1 MAQSIITP
9 SKENVTVIMPT
20 ISRFTDAPLISDI
33 KRKVAA
39 YARVST
45 DHEEQQ
51 SSYEAQVDYYT
62 NYIKAH
68 PDWDFAG
75 IYADSGITGCNTT
88 KREAFK
94 TMIADALAGKI
105 NLIIT
110 KSVSRFARNTVDSL
124 QNIRTLKEHG
134 VEVYFEK
141 ENIWTFDSRG
151 ELLISLMS
159 SIAQEE
165 ARSISENCTWG
176 QRKRFADGKVT
187 VPFKRFL
194 GYDRGENG
202 ELVINEEQAVI
213 VRRIYALFLQGKT
226 PYGIAKI
233 LTSESIPTPG
243 GKAKWGSR
251 TIESILTNEKYKG
264 DALLQKVFTTDFLTK
279 KKRKN
284 EGQVPQYYVAGD
296 HPAII
301 EPEIFDQV
309 QLMME
314 VRKQNPGQSSS
325 VSIFSG
331 KIVCGDCGGFYGS
344 KVWHSRDKYRRVIW
358 RCNRKYSGDCKC
370 GTPHLT
376 GEQITAAFLNAFNA
390 IFTERDEV
398 FNSFEMIKN
407 ELYDVTVLTSQQE
420 ALQAEL
426 NEINNAVEQMIAE
439 NARKVQDQ
447 DEYNRKRTALIERY
461 EQVKAKLDMVNAE
474 LIETLARKSAVEQ
487 FLKELR
493 GKEHP
498 VTEFSDELWLHTV
511 QSVKVMNSGELIFVF
526 KDGTEV
532 KV

>member
-1 MAQSIITP
+1 MAQNIITP
-9 SKENVTVIMPT
+9 SKQNITVIMPT
-20 ISRFTDAPLISDI
+20 ISRFTDAPLISTI
-33 KRKVAA
+33 KCKVGA

-45 DHEEQQ
+45 YHEEQQ

-62 NYIKAH
+62 NYIKSH
-68 PDWDFAG
+68 PDWEFVG
-75 IYADSGITGCNTT
+75 IYADSGITGCNTS
-88 KREAFK
+88 KRQGFK
-94 TMIADALAGKI
+94 NMVADALAGKI

-124 QNIRTLKEHG
+124 QTIRTLKEHG
-134 VEVYFEK
+134 VEVFFEK

-202 ELVINEEQAVI
+202 ELVINEEQAAI

-226 PYGIAKI
+226 PYAIAKI
-233 LTSESIPTPG
+233 LTSEHIPTPG
-243 GKAKWGSR
+243 GKEKWGSR
-251 TIESILTNEKYKG
+251 VVESILTNEKYKG

-301 EPEIFDQV
+301 EPEIFNQV

-314 VRKQNPGQSSS
+314 VRKQNPHQSSS

-331 KIVCGDCGGFYGS
+331 KIVCGDCGGFYDS

-358 RCNRKYSGDCKC
+358 RCNRKYSGNCKC

-376 GEQITAAFLNAFNA
+376 EEQIITAFLTTFNI

-398 FNSFEMIKN
+398 FATFERIKDD
-407 ELYDVTVLTSQQE
+407 LYNTDKLTAQQQE
-420 ALQAEL
+420 LQSEMTMLSTAL
-426 NEINNAVEQMIAE
+426 EQMIME
-439 NARKVQDQ
+439 NAKKAQDQ
-447 DEYNRKRTALIERY
+447 DEYNRKRQILVERYDKAKDRLDKVNAMLIE
-461 EQVKAKLDMVNAE
+461 V
-474 LIETLARKSAVEQ
+474 LARKSAVER

-493 GKEHP
+493 ETDAP
-498 VTEFSDELWLHTV
+498 VTEFSESLWLNTV
-511 QSVKVMNSGELIFVF
+511 ESVKVERDGIMVFIF
-526 KDGTEV
+526 KDGTKV

>member
-1 MAQSIITP
+1 MAQNIITP

-20 ISRFTDAPLISDI
+20 VSRFTDAPLISTI

-62 NYIKAH
+62 NYIKTHA
-68 PDWDFAG
+68 DWEFAG
-75 IYADSGITGCNTT
+75 IYADSGITGCNTA

-105 NLIIT
+105 GLIIT

-124 QNIRTLKEHG
+124 QTIRTLKEHG
-134 VEVYFEK
+134 VEVFFEK

-202 ELVINEEQAVI
+202 ELIINEEQAVI

-226 PYGIAKI
+226 PYAIAKI
-233 LTSESIPTPG
+233 LTDSHIPTPG
-243 GKAKWGSR
+243 GKEKWGSR
-251 TIESILTNEKYKG
+251 VVESILTNEKYKG

-314 VRKQNPGQSSS
+314 VRKQNLGQTSS

-331 KIVCGDCGGFYGS
+331 KIICGDCGGFYGS

-358 RCNRKYSGDCKC
+358 RCNRKYDGACKC
-370 GTPHLT
+370 GTRHLN
-376 GEQITAAFLNAFNA
+376 EDEIITAFLTAFNI
-390 IFTERDEV
+390 IFTEREEV
-398 FNSFEMIKN
+398 FRTVEQVKDEM
-407 ELYDVTVLTSQQE
+407 YDATALTAQQE

-426 NEINNAVEQMIAE
+426 DKINSAVEQMIAE

-447 DEYNRKRTALIERY
+447 DEYKHKRMALIERY
-461 EQVKAKLDMVNAE
+461 DKVKDKLDKVNE
-474 LIETLARKSAVEQ
+474 KLIVMLAKKSAVER

-493 GKEHP
+493 DRDEP
-498 VTEFSDELWLHTV
+498 VTEFSDELWLNTV
-511 QSVKVMNSGELIFVF
+511 ENVRVMNSGELIFVF

-532 KV
+532 RV